1 MIFEEA
7 AMIPGV
13 VNIDKNSLTYNSYH
27 SNGTITVYVGGFIF
41 G

>member
-13 VNIDKNSLTYNSYH
+13 QISIKIPILT
-27 SNGTITVYVGGFIF
+27 TVIIQMEQ
-41 G
+41 